1 MTPDQILD
9 RCRTEWM
16 FHDIPRDAVDDMLT
30 ELQEHLEDSAR
41 AGKSAA
47 VVVGDDVTAFASTW
61 AAEHPA
67 RPPRNTPVLLARH
80 AYAGTVALLL
90 GSHLV
95 GWTAEAGLV
104 PGSVAAVCL
113 FSALMTFTPYWRA
126 VLHWPLWRW
135 MLLSCALSAVLLAL
149 FLIGREP
156 VLLRVPLWA
165 TGLFLLPGL
174 ASYAVAWW
182 RGKRR
187 EQAASA

>member
-1 MTPDQILD
+1 MTPHQILD

-16 FHDIPRDAVDDMLT
+16 FQDIPQDAVDDMLT
-30 ELQEHLEDSAR
+30 ELQEHLEDSSK

-47 VVVGDDVTAFASTW
+47 VVVGDDVTAFASAW
-61 AAEHPA
+61 AAEHPS
-67 RPPRNTPVLLARH
+67 RPPRNTPGLLVRH

-90 GSHLV
+90 GSHLI
-95 GWTAEAGLV
+95 GWTAEAALV

-135 MLLSCALSAVLLAL
+135 TALSCTGFAVLLAL
-149 FLIGREP
+149 FLIGSEP
-156 VLLRVPLWA
+156 VLLHVPLWA
-165 TGLFLLPGL
+165 TGLLLLPGL
-174 ASYAVAWW
+174 AAPAVAWW

-187 EQAASA
+187 ERAASA

>member
-1 MTPDQILD
+1 MTPHQILD

-16 FHDIPRDAVDDMLT
+16 FQDIPQDAVDDMLT
-30 ELQEHLEDSAR
+30 ELREHLEDSAK

-47 VVVGDDVTAFASTW
+47 VVVGDDVTAFASAW
-61 AAEHPA
+61 AAEHPS
-67 RPPRNTPVLLARH
+67 RPPRNTPGLLVRH

-90 GSHLV
+90 GSHLI
-95 GWTAEAGLV
+95 GWTAEAELV

-135 MLLSCALSAVLLAL
+135 TALSCTGFAVLLAL
-149 FLIGREP
+149 FLIGSEP

-165 TGLFLLPGL
+165 TGLLLLPGL
-174 ASYAVAWW
+174 AAPAVASW

-187 EQAASA
+187 ERAASA

>member
-1 MTPDQILD
+1 MTPHQILD

-16 FHDIPRDAVDDMLT
+16 FHDIPPDAIDDMLA
-30 ELQEHLEDSAR
+30 ELREHLEDSAR

-47 VVVGDDVTAFASTW
+47 AVVGDDVTAFATTW
-61 AAEHPA
+61 AAEHPS
-67 RPPRNTPVLLARH
+67 RPPRNTPGLLARH

-90 GSHLV
+90 GSHLI
-95 GWTAEAGLV
+95 GRTAEAELV

-126 VLHWPLWRW
+126 VLHWPVWRW
-135 MLLSCALSAVLLAL
+135 MLLSCALSAVLLVL

-165 TGLFLLPGL
+165 TGLSLLPGL
-174 ASYAVAWW
+174 AAPAVTWW
-182 RGKRR
+182 RGKHR